1 MRNIT
6 KDITLTVE
14 GEKRTFRL
22 TKPDAFSGVEIL
34 RLFLRL
40 QDQWADRAEQ
50 RDGFCRTAQTSP
62 SVLDFI
68 ISLASD
74 ELRSVMA
81 SCLNHVEVLLPAGPH
96 PVHTGGDWGYPELE
110 HDAKAC
116 FRLTLEMVSFTLS
129 DFFGDGGKTSSLIPP
144 ASSP

>member
-1 MRNIT
+1 MRQIT

-22 TKPDAFSGVEIL
+22 TKPDAFSGVEIM

-40 QDQWADRAEQ
+40 QEERGD
-50 RDGFCRTAQTSP
+50 SP
-62 SVLDFI
+62 LTLLDFVTLL
-68 ISLASD
+68 SGD

-96 PVHTGGDWGYPELE
+96 PVLTGTDWGYPELE
-110 HDAKAC
+110 HDAKSC
-116 FRLTLEMVSFTLS
+116 FRLTLEMVSFTLA
-129 DFFGDGGKTSSLIPP
+129 DFFGDGGRTSSPVPP

>member
-6 KDITLTVE
+6 KDVTLSLG
-14 GEKRTFRL
+14 GEKRTFRV

-40 QDQWADRAEQ
+40 QGERE
-50 RDGFCRTAQTSP
+50 GP
-62 SVLDFI
+62 SLTVLDFVTGL
-68 ISLASD
+68 SGA

-81 SCLNHVEVLLPAGPH
+81 SCLNHTEVLLPAGPN
-96 PVHTGGDWGYPELE
+96 PVMSGQDWGYPELE

-116 FRLTLEMVSFTLS
+116 FRLTLEAVAFTLS
-129 DFFGDGGKTSSLIPP
+129 DFFEDGGRTSSPVPP
-144 ASSP
+144 PSSP